1 MPSHHINK
9 ITQAT
14 FKDVLSR
21 YTPAVPD
28 KLHDLDALRYD
39 TIPTAVA
46 KREADDRHLTKDEV
60 EKLVEW
66 KL

>member
-9 ITQAT
+9 ITLKV
-14 FKDVLSR
+14 FNSVLSR
-21 YTPAVPD
+21 YTPAVPEN
-28 KLHDLDALRYD
+28 LHDLDALRYD
-39 TIPTAVA
+39 TIPAAVA
-46 KREADDRHLTKDEV
+46 KRPGKLHVTKNEV

>member
-1 MPSHHINK
+1 MPSQHIK
-9 ITQAT
+9 SITISK

-21 YTPAVPD
+21 YTPAVPE
-28 KLHDLDALRYD
+28 KLHDLDVLRYD
-39 TIPTAVA
+39 TIPATVA
-46 KREADDRHLTKDEV
+46 KRQDHPHLTKDEV

>member
-1 MPSHHINK
+1 MTSHHINK
-9 ITQAT
+9 ITLST
-14 FKDVLSR
+14 FNSVLSR
-21 YTPAVPD
+21 YTPAVPEA
-28 KLHDLDALRYD
+28 LQELDALRYD

-46 KREADDRHLTKDEV
+46 KRPGKLHVTKGEV